1 MNEENK
7 RDNERPFKKTNR
19 FKKRKENLKKSL
31 EKNESS
37 GEENGPNSTQN
48 FTNKTTNKRTNTNAK
63 SHKKGAKK
71 LTNINGESAFD
82 NFFADDSDGGEFF
95 DDFFADDT
103 AKNLNNLKNTNLQ
116 TNKKNGKNRKKS
128 QNSKKANEIATG
140 AENLA
145 NLGDKSAINSAL
157 ANKQTKNLQGANSQ
171 SQSSQ
176 NGTNSQNGA
185 NLQNQNSQNG
195 ESQKQ
200 TNGSKKSKKRKKATQ
215 TIKLNGEE
223 PWQKAILST
232 IEANKAM
239 HDLRLNPLKYI
250 NSSSDTIKITPLGG
264 LGEIGANMTIFETA
278 TSAIIVDVGM
288 SFPDENMLGVDILI
302 PDFDYVRK
310 IKDKIK
316 GIIITHAHEDH
327 IGAMPYFF
335 KEFQFPIYATPL
347 PLGMISNKFEEH
359 GLKSERSYFRPVEKR
374 KIYEIGDFEVEFI
387 HITHSII
394 DASALA
400 ITTRAG
406 TIIHTGD
413 FKIDHTPIDGYPSD
427 LNRLAYYGDR
437 GVMLL
442 MSDSTNSH
450 RDGVTKSESS
460 VGRTFDTIF
469 RNSHGRVIMS
479 TFSSNIHRVYQA
491 IERGVKYGRKVCV
504 IGRSMER
511 NLWTAIELGY
521 VNLDKKIFIDPE
533 EVDKYP
539 ENEVLIVTT
548 GSQGETMSAL
558 YRMATDEHKYIKI
571 KPTDKVII
579 SAKAIP
585 GNENSVSTVLNFLLK
600 SGAKVAYQDFSEIHV
615 SGHASIEEQKLI
627 FSLVKPKFFLPVH
640 GEYNHIVKHK
650 ETAMECGIDERNIY
664 LMSDGDQ
671 MEVCQ
676 KYLKRVKT
684 VKTGKVFIDNQINKQ
699 ISDDIVKH
707 RQNLADAGMV
717 VIIAQ
722 IDKNE
727 KSLIKTRVVSYGLVD
742 EKQSSE
748 FAKDME
754 GVIEQFLANLKNE
767 ILLDNRVLESQ
778 IRQAVR
784 KHIFRKTKKYP
795 TIVPVIYLM

>member
-1 MNEENK
+1 MEEN
-7 RDNERPFKKTNR
+7 RNENGVERLKKSNR
-19 FKKRKENLKKSL
+19 YKKRKENLKKSIAS
-31 EKNESS
+31 EGSAGGAEFG
-37 GEENGPNSTQN
+37 GEHENG
-48 FTNKTTNKRTNTNAK
+48 
-63 SHKKGAKK
+63 SHKNKGAK
-71 LTNINGESAFD
+71 NGQNSARSKGSKNGSRNESNSA
-82 NFFADDSDGGEFF
+82 GGSSNGNSNGASGAHFEGVYPKSNENG
-95 DDFFADDT
+95 AGGS
-103 AKNLNNLKNTNLQ
+103 NLNRDGRAKPSGNNAK
-116 TNKKNGKNRKKS
+116 
-128 QNSKKANEIATG
+128 
-140 AENLA
+140 
-145 NLGDKSAINSAL
+145 
-157 ANKQTKNLQGANSQ
+157 GANS
-171 SQSSQ
+171 SAADDASSMD
-176 NGTNSQNGA
+176 A
-185 NLQNQNSQNG
+185 
-195 ESQKQ
+195 QK
-200 TNGSKKSKKRKKATQ
+200 KKKHKKRSNMPKSLTG
-215 TIKLNGEE
+215 NE
-223 PWQKAILST
+223 PWQKAME
-232 IEANKAM
+232 EAIAQNKLI
-239 HDLRLNPLKYI
+239 HEERLHPLK
-250 NSSSDTIKITPLGG
+250 NANRSDETVRITPLGG
-264 LGEIGANMTIFETA
+264 LGEIGANMTVFETN

-288 SFPDENMLGVDILI
+288 SFPEESMLGVDILI

-310 IKDKIK
+310 IKNKIK

-359 GLKSERSYFRPVEKR
+359 GLKAERSYFRPVQKR
-374 KIYEIGDFEVEFI
+374 QLYQIGDFEVEFI

-400 ITTRAG
+400 ITTKAG

-413 FKIDHTPIDGYPSD
+413 FKIDHTPIDGYPTD

-450 RDGVTKSESS
+450 KEGITKSESS

-469 RNSHGRVIMS
+469 SSCKGRVIMS

-511 NLWTAIELGY
+511 NLFTAMELGY
-521 VNLDKKIFIDPE
+521 VNLDKKIF
-533 EVDKYP
+533 VDADQVSKYP
-539 ENEVLIVTT
+539 DNEVLIVTT

-571 KPTDKVII
+571 KSTDQVII

-585 GNENSVSTVLNFLLK
+585 GNEGSVSTVLNYLLK

-615 SGHASIEEQKLI
+615 SGHASIEEQKLMLRLI
-627 FSLVKPKFFLPVH
+627 KPKFFLPVH

-650 ETAMECGIDERNIY
+650 ETAMECGIEEKNIY
-664 LMSDGDQ
+664 LMNDGDQ
-671 MEVCQ
+671 MEVCE

-699 ISDDIVKH
+699 ISDEIVKH
-707 RQNLADAGMV
+707 RQNLADAGV
-717 VIIAQ
+717 AVIIAQ

-727 KSLIKTRVVSYGLVD
+727 KRLIQTRVITYGLVA
-742 EKQSSE
+742 ENQTAHFTKEMQ
-748 FAKDME
+748 
-754 GVIEQFLANLKNE
+754 GIIEQFLANLKDE
-767 ILLDNRVLESQ
+767 ILLDHWALEGK

-784 KHIFRKTKKYP
+784 KHIFRKIKKYP

>member
-1 MNEENK
+1 MEEN
-7 RDNERPFKKTNR
+7 RNENGVERLKKSNR
-19 FKKRKENLKKSL
+19 YKKRKENLKKSIAS
-31 EKNESS
+31 EGSAGGAEFG
-37 GEENGPNSTQN
+37 GEHENGSLKN
-48 FTNKTTNKRTNTNAK
+48 
-63 SHKKGAKK
+63 KGAK
-71 LTNINGESAFD
+71 NGQNSARSKGSK
-82 NFFADDSDGGEFF
+82 NGSRNGLNSTGGSSSGNSNGASGAHFGGAYPKSNENG
-95 DDFFADDT
+95 AGGS
-103 AKNLNNLKNTNLQ
+103 NLNRDGRAKPGGNNAK
-116 TNKKNGKNRKKS
+116 
-128 QNSKKANEIATG
+128 
-140 AENLA
+140 
-145 NLGDKSAINSAL
+145 
-157 ANKQTKNLQGANSQ
+157 GANYSAVDDA
-171 SQSSQ
+171 SSMD
-176 NGTNSQNGA
+176 A
-185 NLQNQNSQNG
+185 
-195 ESQKQ
+195 QK
-200 TNGSKKSKKRKKATQ
+200 KKKHKKRSNMPKSLTG
-215 TIKLNGEE
+215 NE
-223 PWQKAILST
+223 PWQKAMDDAI
-232 IEANKAM
+232 AQNKLI
-239 HDLRLNPLKYI
+239 HEERLHPLK
-250 NSSSDTIKITPLGG
+250 NANRSDDTIRITPLGG
-264 LGEIGANMTIFETA
+264 LGEIGANMTVFETN

-288 SFPDENMLGVDILI
+288 SFPEESMLGVDILI

-310 IKDKIK
+310 IKNKIK

-359 GLKSERSYFRPVEKR
+359 GLKAERSYFRPVQKR
-374 KIYEIGDFEVEFI
+374 QLYQIGDFEVEFI

-400 ITTRAG
+400 ITTKAG

-413 FKIDHTPIDGYPSD
+413 FKIDHTPIDGYPTD

-450 RDGVTKSESS
+450 KEGITKSESS
-460 VGRTFDTIF
+460 VGKTFDTIF
-469 RNSHGRVIMS
+469 SSCKGRVIMS

-511 NLWTAIELGY
+511 NLFTAMELGY
-521 VNLDKKIFIDPE
+521 VNLDKKIF
-533 EVDKYP
+533 VDADQVSKYP
-539 ENEVLIVTT
+539 DNEVLIVTT

-571 KPTDKVII
+571 KSTDQVII

-585 GNENSVSTVLNFLLK
+585 GNESSVSTVLNYLLK

-615 SGHASIEEQKLI
+615 SGHASIEEQKLMLRLI
-627 FSLVKPKFFLPVH
+627 KPKFFLPVH

-650 ETAMECGIDERNIY
+650 ETAMECGIEEKNIY
-664 LMSDGDQ
+664 LMNDGDQ
-671 MEVCQ
+671 MEVCE

-699 ISDDIVKH
+699 ISDEIVKH
-707 RQNLADAGMV
+707 RQNLADAGV
-717 VIIAQ
+717 AVIIAQ

-727 KSLIKTRVVSYGLVD
+727 KRLIQTRVITYGLVAD
-742 EKQSSE
+742 NQTAHFTKEMQ
-748 FAKDME
+748 
-754 GVIEQFLANLKNE
+754 GIIEQFLANLKDE
-767 ILLDNRVLESQ
+767 ILLDHWALEGK

-784 KHIFRKTKKYP
+784 KHIFRKIKKYP